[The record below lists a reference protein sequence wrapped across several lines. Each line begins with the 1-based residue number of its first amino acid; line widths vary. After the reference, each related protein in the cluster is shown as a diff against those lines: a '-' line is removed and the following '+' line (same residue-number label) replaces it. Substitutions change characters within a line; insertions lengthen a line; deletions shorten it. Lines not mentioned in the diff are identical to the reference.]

1 MTQLAPTTIV
11 QAQAVSL
18 VRNLQARYLNRE
30 FKQPED
36 IANNLKTA
44 LTTFLGQVGRPLF
57 RFEGFE
63 LGEPVLS
70 EKMNRLQ
77 KMMQDDIN
85 ILSDQSEYLQA
96 ATVFL
101 FNYVNT
107 EIQKAKNENAQA
119 SNKLKTLQLY
129 SSAHDP
135 DVIIFGDYFLND
147 EQLDLTKMPIDQRAI
162 IQYPGFLTLDKATSN
177 SQQILKSAD
186 VTILPSSNGFLG
198 NNQEIDLK
206 SVTSPTAT
214 FIGTDKIQDD
224 VVFVSQTDRH
234 FQLKGVVDSDP
245 TTWIEYEY
253 YLVSEKDRETAK
265 GFNFTY
271 RTPDPTD
278 ASKEILVD
286 WASGPGFTVSSESVS
301 SLNGFKYVPGPDA
314 GVLKLDMQIDL
325 QELRR
330 INSVTLTPYAMQDN
344 KNHPILVSKVETSE
358 DSSTWISVQPT
369 DMWIANDKNLD
380 TARIADSS
388 VTGNGVWVFPER
400 TARYVRFQIR
410 QKNPVESKIGHVY
423 WETKVDTK
431 TTSSTATSPT
441 GILETP
447 VIGKEAAQGER
458 KLGPVPPV
466 NNPSMYNDPK
476 YVVSGDLIKKVEVF
490 DGKRW
495 GIGIRDVLIDNVA
508 YKTSGI
514 IISKAFKINGIID
527 RVSLEADVEIPEV
540 FPEDSAQL
548 WVKFFVSPD
557 DGINWFPISRI
568 QDDFLGLPEVIAF
581 NDPLPEEYRE
591 VGVGYQSVAGSV
603 NSIRL
608 KVELTRPSQAGEQDA
623 NVASTQESLSLSS
636 SPIVR
641 SYKLKVRS
649 R

>member
-18 VRNLQARYLNRE
+18 VRNLQSRYLNRE
-30 FKQPED
+30 FKHPED
-36 IANNLKTA
+36 IANDLKTA
-44 LTTFLGQVGRPLF
+44 LTTFLNQVGRPLF
-57 RFEGFE
+57 QFDGFE

-77 KMMQDDIN
+77 KMLQDDIN

-96 ATVFL
+96 ATIFL

-107 EIQKAKNENAQA
+107 EIQKAKNENSQA

-177 SQQILKSAD
+177 SEKILKSAT
-186 VTILPSSNGFLG
+186 VTVLPSSNGFLG

-206 SVTSPTAT
+206 SFASPAAA
-214 FIGTDKIQDD
+214 FIEPAGVQDD
-224 VVFVSQTDRH
+224 VQFVSQTDRH
-234 FQLKGVVDSDP
+234 ALLKGVIDGDP

-253 YLVSEKDRETAK
+253 YLVSEKDREKAK

-271 RTPDPTD
+271 RTPDPSD
-278 ASKEILVD
+278 GSKEILVD
-286 WASGPGFTVSSESVS
+286 WASGPGFTVASESVS

-314 GVLKLDMQIDL
+314 GVLKLDMEIDL

-358 DSSTWISVQPT
+358 NSSTWIPVQPT

-380 TARIADSS
+380 TARIADNS

-410 QKNPVESKIGHVY
+410 QKNPVDSKIGHVY
-423 WETKVDTK
+423 WQTKVDTK
-431 TTSSTATSPT
+431 AKMGVSNVGIGLTETSVLA
-441 GILETP
+441 EE
-447 VIGKEAAQGER
+447 VVNGER
-458 KLGPVPPV
+458 KLGPVPPITS
-466 NNPSMYNDPK
+466 PAMYNDPK
-476 YVVSGDLIKKVEVF
+476 YVVSGDLVKKVEVF

-495 GIGIRDVLIDNVA
+495 GIGIRDVTVDNVA

-514 IISKAFKINGIID
+514 IVSKAFKINGIID
-527 RVSLEADVEIPEV
+527 RVSLEADVEIPEI
-540 FPEDSAQL
+540 FPEDEAQL

-591 VGVGYQSVAGSV
+591 VGVGYQTVAGSV

-608 KVELTRPSQAGEQDA
+608 KIELLRPSSATENDA